1 MGEFYQQLFTLL
13 GKPIFNVLNTI
24 IYIVNTLLIYY
35 ICNETKKAKVSLYIG
50 INLLIWFFTP
60 NYGQVMFWLSG
71 SSNYLW
77 LITPV
82 LIMIL
87 IFRKYSI
94 NQDIIKKN
102 LLSAF
107 IVFVLGILAG
117 WANEN
122 SSAGMLVI
130 LTLYIAYYYF
140 NNISIPKYIISGY
153 NWKLNWIHIIN

>member
-1 MGEFYQQLFTLL
+1 M
-13 GKPIFNVLNTI
+13 
-24 IYIVNTLLIYY
+24 
-35 ICNETKKAKVSLYIG
+35 
-50 INLLIWFFTP
+50 IWFFTP

-140 NNISIPKYIISGY
+140 NNISIPNI
-153 NWKLNWIHIIN
+153 